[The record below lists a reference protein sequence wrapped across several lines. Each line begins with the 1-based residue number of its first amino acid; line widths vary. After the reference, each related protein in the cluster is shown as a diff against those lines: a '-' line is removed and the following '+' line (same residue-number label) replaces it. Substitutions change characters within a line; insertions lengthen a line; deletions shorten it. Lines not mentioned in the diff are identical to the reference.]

1 MYLRNLKIKN
11 FRLAKET
18 EITFQKGLN
27 ILIGPNNAGKTT
39 IIDAIRICL
48 NYGNQYN
55 VRVKKEDFNDINKE
69 IEFNLFFEIDEEIE
83 SAIFLELFNPQT
95 NSLEITFKY
104 NYNEIYDRVYSEVR
118 GVNKENS
125 IPNELFQFIY
135 NINLDALRD
144 ANRFLSP
151 GRYNIISDFF
161 KEAINENEQKE
172 IMEEINNFISK
183 SEANKLINKYK
194 NKDIQDHLKSL
205 SLENEEDKLIVSP
218 IDQEFDEFTKKLK
231 IQIEN
236 SSNKILDLNQNG
248 LGYNNLIY
256 ISVLLSH
263 LNTINDRTDETI
275 YTSLCIEEPEAHLHP
290 QLEKLLFTYLN
301 QLNKENKKN
310 KLQIFITTHSPTL
323 TSKANLDSLIM
334 VKNNNNIE
342 SLTLKDSKLEK
353 ENKIYLEKFLDV
365 TKSQLL
371 FSKSVIFVEGI
382 SEEIL
387 IPILAEQEGID
398 LDKKGIELVNVN
410 GITFKHFAPLFD
422 KEYNLI
428 ERGVILT
435 DGDEKELNGPQSDT
449 CQQIK
454 KLSENNNIKV
464 FVSKKTFEFDLLN
477 NNEKNSII
485 WEKFKKK
492 HSQKFNDE
500 MSEEKL
506 FNEFNKKNSNIKKS
520 EIAYNIAIELKK
532 NSEKIKIP
540 KYIED
545 ALYYI
550 KEEK

>member
-1 MYLRNLKIKN
+1 MYLKNFKIKN
-11 FRLAKET
+11 FRVAKET

-27 ILIGPNNAGKTT
+27 ILIGSNNAGKTT
-39 IIDAIRICL
+39 VIDAIRICL

-55 VRVKKEDFNDINKE
+55 IRVKKEDFNNIKKE
-69 IEFNLFFEIDEEIE
+69 IEFNLFFEIDEYIE
-83 SAIFLELFNPQT
+83 RAIFLELFNPQ
-95 NSLEITFKY
+95 NNYLEITFKY
-104 NYNEIYDRVYSEVR
+104 TYNEIYDRVYSEVR
-118 GVNKENS
+118 GVNNENS

-151 GRYNIISDFF
+151 GRYNILSDFF
-161 KEAINENEQKE
+161 KEAINENEQEE
-172 IMEEINNFISK
+172 IMEDINNFISK
-183 SEANKLINKYK
+183 SKANKLINKYK
-194 NKDIQDHLKSL
+194 DKNIQNHLKSL

-218 IDQEFDEFTKKLK
+218 IDQEFDDFTKKLK
-231 IQIEN
+231 VQIDN
-236 SSNKILDLNQNG
+236 SSGNFLDLNQNG

-263 LNTINDRTDETI
+263 LNTINDKNDKTI

-301 QLNKENKKN
+301 QLNKENKEN

-323 TSKANLDSLIM
+323 ASKANLDSLIM
-334 VKNNNNIE
+334 LKNNNNVE

-387 IPILAEQEGID
+387 IPIFAQQEGID

-422 KEYNLI
+422 RNYNLI
-428 ERGVILT
+428 GSGIILT
-435 DGDEKELNGPQSDT
+435 DGDEEELNGAQSKT
-449 CQQIK
+449 CQNIK
-454 KLSENNNIKV
+454 ELSEKNNIKV

-477 NNEKNSII
+477 NNRNSII
-485 WEKFKKK
+485 WREFKNKHPSYFINEDMTEDELFEKF
-492 HSQKFNDE
+492 
-500 MSEEKL
+500 
-506 FNEFNKKNSNIKKS
+506 NSKSIKKS
-520 EIAYNIAIELKK
+520 EIAYNIAIKLKE
-532 NSEKIKIP
+532 NPEKIKIP
-540 KYIED
+540 KYIQE
-545 ALYYI
+545 AFNYI
-550 KEEK
+550 KEEKYV